1 MLWVRVGSIT
11 PAELLTL
18 VESKTCEFHEV
29 GLENA
34 IPICT
39 RLNKVQ
45 ENLDTMKAYTVEAR
59 GHPRFKHEVDI
70 SIHSRT
76 CGRLKGHTVDI
87 SEPGIAAMLTL
98 EAPLDEILELTFTLP
113 SGPVTILA
121 AARQR
126 NTFRYG
132 FEFIDTDSVH
142 EIIRRTCRDLAVDR
156 SLFLPI
162 HRREP

>member
-1 MLWVRVGSIT
+1 M
-11 PAELLTL
+11 
-18 VESKTCEFHEV
+18 
-29 GLENA
+29 
-34 IPICT
+34 
-39 RLNKVQ
+39 Q

-59 GHPRFKHEVDI
+59 GHPRFKLEVDI
-70 SIHSRT
+70 SINSRT
-76 CGRLKGHTVDI
+76 CGRPKGHTVDI
-87 SEPGIAAMLTL
+87 SESGIAAMLTL

-113 SGPVTILA
+113 SGPVMIL

-142 EIIRRTCRDLAVDR
+142 EMIRRTCRDLAVDR

-162 HRREP
+162 QRREP